1 MKNRFLLLIVSVLLF
16 VSCSESPSVD
26 ELVNALTLSDSQPPV
41 LLEVVSDSDRT
52 VRLVFSE
59 KVMPFSDSFGA
70 YNAKEDE
77 NSIVITLK
85 KSLEPGKSSS
95 VNARVKDLAGNTTQ
109 VNVTVWGYNPNPA
122 KVLINEFTT
131 RGSDSS
137 PDRLEL
143 AVTDSGNLAGFTIY
157 VGTPENY
164 DSRFIFP
171 DKYVNKGDFIVLYWS
186 PSAPSAASGVFASG
200 SNAKP
205 SSNNGVFVLSKSP
218 SQGADVLD
226 AVLYSSFESSQYD
239 GWGTKNA
246 LLRAT
251 WVLERGLW
259 HSDAINC
266 SASTA
271 TRSVSRLKD
280 LKDTDSSADWYVTVT
295 SGATFGSANTSAPY
309 VK

>member
-1 MKNRFLLLIVSVLLF
+1 MKNRFPIIFAALLLF
-16 VSCSESPSVD
+16 VSCSESPSSK
-26 ELVNALTLSDSQPPV
+26 ELVNALTLSDSKPPV
-41 LLEVVSDSDRT
+41 LLEVISDSDKT

-59 KVMPFSDSFGA
+59 KVVPFADSFGS
-70 YNAKEDE
+70 YNAEEDE
-77 NSIVITLK
+77 NCIIITLNK
-85 KSLEPGKSSS
+85 FLAPGKSST

-122 KVLINEFTT
+122 EVLINEFTT

-143 AVTDSGNLAGFTIY
+143 AVLKAGNLAGFTIY
-157 VGTPENY
+157 AGTPESY
-164 DSRFIFP
+164 DAKFIFP
-171 DKYVNKGDFIVLYWS
+171 DVDVDEGDFVVLYWA
-186 PSAPSAASGVFASG
+186 PSAPSQPKMYASG
-200 SNAKP
+200 STAKP
-205 SSNNGVFVLSKSP
+205 GSNNGAFVLAKSP
-218 SQGADVLD
+218 SQGSEVLD
-226 AVLYSSFESSQYD
+226 AVLYSSFESSQYE

-251 WVLERGLW
+251 WVTDHKLW
-259 HSDAINC
+259 DSDAINC

-271 TRSVSRLKD
+271 TRSVSRLID
-280 LKDTDSSADWYVTVT
+280 LKDTDTCSDWYVTVT